1 MTYKILIVEDDPV
14 IRQQLQLL
22 LAGSG
27 YQVET
32 AGDAAAALARMQ
44 TFVPHLVVLDIG
56 LPGASGFELCSQIRA
71 FSQTPIV
78 FVTSSNTDQDELTSI
93 LLGGDAFITKPYRPA
108 ILLAKIAAL
117 LRRAYP
123 DAGEE
128 SLCWKGAVLHPESGR
143 LDYQGQTVELTR
155 NEQRILQVLFA
166 NKGKVVSRETLM
178 QRLWETDLF
187 VDTNTLTVNMT
198 RLRRKLA
205 NLGAAGLIAT
215 RKGVGYLAEDI

>member
-71 FSQTPIV
+71 FSQAPIV

-93 LLGGDAFITKPYRPA
+93 LLGGRRFHHQALSSGHPAGQNCRPA
-108 ILLAKIAAL
+108 APGLSRCRRGVPLLE
-117 LRRAYP
+117 RR
-123 DAGEE
+123 
-128 SLCWKGAVLHPESGR
+128 GAPPRKRQTGLPGPGR
-143 LDYQGQTVELTR
+143 
-155 NEQRILQVLFA
+155 
-166 NKGKVVSRETLM
+166 
-178 QRLWETDLF
+178 
-187 VDTNTLTVNMT
+187 
-198 RLRRKLA
+198 
-205 NLGAAGLIAT
+205 GA
-215 RKGVGYLAEDI
+215 DPQ

>member
-1 MTYKILIVEDDPV
+1 MQYKILMVEDDPV
-14 IRQQLQLL
+14 IREQLQLL

-32 AGDAAAALARMQ
+32 AGDAAAALVRMQ
-44 TFVPHLVVLDIG
+44 TFGPHLVVLDIG

-71 FSQTPIV
+71 FSQAPIV

-93 LLGGDAFITKPYRPA
+93 LLGGDAFVTKPYRPA

-128 SLCWKGAVLHPESGR
+128 SLCWKGVALHPESGR
-143 LDYQGQTVELTR
+143 LDFQGRTVELTR
-155 NEQRILQVLFA
+155 NEQKILWYLFRHAGTICARADLVDFLWDNQLYIDDNALSVHISRI
-166 NKGKVVSRETLM
+166 RE
-178 QRLWETDLF
+178 
-187 VDTNTLTVNMT
+187 
-198 RLRRKLA
+198 KLA
-205 NLGAAGLIAT
+205 SIGLTGFIQT
-215 RKGVGYLAEDI
+215 KHRQGYLI